1 MSMKKSQ
8 ENIMDIKKDGNAAK
22 SIVAQAAKLSEL
34 VNYQDG
40 SIVSKEIIKN
50 EKGTV
55 TLFAFD
61 KGQGL
66 SEHTAPFDAL
76 VYNFDGKAEV
86 IIEGKPHLLGAGE
99 IIIMPANK
107 PHALKAIERFKM
119 FLVMV
124 RVS

>member
-1 MSMKKSQ
+1 M
-8 ENIMDIKKDGNAAK
+8 ENIIAK
-22 SIVAQAAKLSEL
+22 VGSLTGL
-34 VNYQDG
+34 VDYQDG
-40 SIVSKEIIKN
+40 SVVSKEVIKK

-76 VYNFDGKAEV
+76 VYIFDGAAEIV
-86 IIEGKPHLLGAGE
+86 ISGKPHNVKAGE

-107 PHALKAIERFKM
+107 PHSLKATERFKM
-119 FLVMV
+119 MLVMI
-124 RVS
+124 RA

>member
-1 MSMKKSQ
+1 MKNIIGEVQSLEGLIDYQ
-8 ENIMDIKKDGNAAK
+8 EA
-22 SIVAQAAKLSEL
+22 
-34 VNYQDG
+34 

-50 EKGTV
+50 DKGTV

-76 VYNFDGKAEV
+76 VHVFDGKAEV
-86 IIEGKPHLLGAGE
+86 IISGKSFYLQSGDL
-99 IIIMPANK
+99 IIMPADK

-119 FLVMV
+119 ILVMV
-124 RVS
+124 KA